1 MCLVKGGIKMN
12 NFEEDDGLP
21 LGLTMLLA
29 EDVDAMSYFATLQK
43 SEQERLIGYIKEART
58 GDEAKRRIDEVV
70 KLCHNRQ
77 SFH

>member
-29 EDVDAMSYFATLQK
+29 EDVDAMSYFATLPK
-43 SEQERLIGYIKEART
+43 SEQERLIDYIKEART

-70 KLCHNRQ
+70 ELCHNRQ
-77 SFH
+77 TFH